1 MVFAKA
7 VDHCRVGDD
16 AHRIP
21 LESVNREHGFTSG
34 LEPAVIF
41 IPALIIMSRLP

>member
-21 LESVNREHGFTSG
+21 LTSVKREHCFTSG

-41 IPALIIMSRLP
+41 IPALTIMSRIA